1 MHPLLVNRL
10 IFPLHERLKG
20 KPTHRRLRELED
32 SQWLS
37 PEALQELQWARLHRH
52 LDWAYR
58 QVPYYTRLLDDHELP
73 PRRVQS
79 FENFARI
86 PVLTKEILRD
96 RFQDLQ
102 PRNRIRGVQ
111 RLSTGGSTGVP
122 VTVLVDRER
131 SAFTD
136 ATRLRAHRWFGADM
150 GAREIVLWGSPIE
163 VTRQD
168 RMRAFRDRLLN
179 SRLLSAFD
187 LGEDALARYASLLQA
202 YRPDKLYGYASALAL
217 LAGYL
222 ARTGWRGDGRWP
234 RAIFT
239 TAESLYDFQ
248 RALIESAFGCRAAVE
263 YGCRDGGLIANEG
276 PSGTPHI
283 AAEGVLVE
291 ALGVR
296 GDGAG
301 SGELLV
307 TNLHSFAMPI
317 IRYRT
322 GDMGALAEGPCA
334 CGRGLP
340 GLSGVEGR
348 QTDFLVTPRGRVMHA
363 LAVIYVLREVPAI
376 RQFQVVQERLDRVVV
391 RIVPAGEISDALRR
405 TVAGRIA
412 QLFDNAIAVD
422 VETVEAIASPSG
434 KHGEVI
440 SKVGEEYLAA
450 LTEAR

>member
-222 ARTGWRGDGRWP
+222 ARTGWRGDGR
-234 RAIFT
+234 
-239 TAESLYDFQ
+239 
-248 RALIESAFGCRAAVE
+248 
-263 YGCRDGGLIANEG
+263 
-276 PSGTPHI
+276 
-283 AAEGVLVE
+283 
-291 ALGVR
+291 
-296 GDGAG
+296 
-301 SGELLV
+301 
-307 TNLHSFAMPI
+307 
-317 IRYRT
+317 
-322 GDMGALAEGPCA
+322 
-334 CGRGLP
+334 
-340 GLSGVEGR
+340 
-348 QTDFLVTPRGRVMHA
+348 QTM
-363 LAVIYVLREVPAI
+363 
-376 RQFQVVQERLDRVVV
+376 QSQ
-391 RIVPAGEISDALRR
+391 
-405 TVAGRIA
+405 
-412 QLFDNAIAVD
+412 
-422 VETVEAIASPSG
+422 
-434 KHGEVI
+434 
-440 SKVGEEYLAA
+440 
-450 LTEAR
+450 